1 MFEYMGRDDLMRASK
16 DNLSADAID
25 KRIRLLIK
33 IPRELHVHVCN
44 RDIYTSGSGTAVR

>member
-1 MFEYMGRDDLMRASK
+1 MRATK

-33 IPRELHVHVCN
+33 IPRELHVHVCY